1 MRKNNNPS
9 KEKKMT
15 SKIKALGLFIFLLVM
30 ASVPMFAQEADV
42 TQNRAHLYMWALIA
56 GGAVIAIASAVGAA
70 CQAKAI
76 SSALEGI
83 SRNPAAAPHIRFLAI
98 FGLVLIETLVIYALL
113 ISIMIIMINWGKYV

>member
-1 MRKNNNPS
+1 
-9 KEKKMT
+9 MT
-15 SKIKALGLFIFLLVM
+15 TKFKTLGLLVFFLVI
-30 ASVPMFAQEADV
+30 ASVPVFAQEAD
-42 TQNRAHLYMWALIA
+42 TAENRANLYMWALIM
-56 GGAVIAIASAVGAA
+56 GGAVIAIASAVGAY

-113 ISIMIIMINWGKYV
+113 ISIMIIMIQWGKYA